1 MGKEIRK
8 NVYTVIV
15 IILFILSIGFATA
28 TFHLLGVLEK
38 SSETYVGTIA
48 VSNYEENQYANII
61 SGALLDWEE
70 NADYQIS
77 YQNIDL
83 NVSLDYFEVDINSTV
98 AQIQED
104 KINKVVFIISDANKT
119 LFTEALST
127 KYSSNIIN
135 QIDVDALL
143 DDIISNLETMSVLN
157 NYYLEDYFNEGAE
170 NTVLSSYI
178 LINLDA
184 GDVDAITNN
193 ITTFEIDK
201 LSRFDLLDQTTDF
214 TLTNNQLSILASGI
228 QLVSMDSNLNAFI
241 FEQNIELPSWG
252 LEGGNVRILQTN
264 HYNFSL
270 FNNFNYSM
278 TLTISKNDAN
288 SITFELIGY
297 PFSCDYS
304 TANINVTDIDFNTT
318 FIANDTLD
326 AATPGIIATE
336 NDEDYIYQLLIQ
348 AGVNG
353 KILKFERTITYPDGT
368 TDQIILYYEE
378 YQAIPEIYQE
388 NIIAKDGE

>member
-8 NVYTVIV
+8 NVYTLIV

-38 SSETYVGTIA
+38 NNETYVGTIA

-61 SGALLDWEE
+61 SSALLDWEE
-70 NADYQIS
+70 NANYQIS

-83 NVSLDYFEVDINSTV
+83 SISLDYFEVDINSTV

-104 KINKVVFIISDANKT
+104 KINNVLFNTSDANKI
-119 LFTEALST
+119 LFTDALSD
-127 KYSSNIIN
+127 KYSTNIIN
-135 QIDVDALL
+135 QIDMDALL

-157 NYYLEDYFNEGAE
+157 IYYLEDYFNEGAE
-170 NTVLSSYI
+170 NTVLSSFT
-178 LINLDA
+178 LTNLSSV
-184 GDVDAITNN
+184 DVDAITDN
-193 ITTFEIDK
+193 ITSFEIEE
-201 LSRFDLLDQTTDF
+201 LSRFDLLEQTTDF
-214 TLTNNQLSILASGI
+214 ILTNNQLSILASGI
-228 QLVSMDSNLNAFI
+228 QLVSKDSNLNAFI
-241 FEQNIELPSWG
+241 FEQNAELPSWG

-270 FNNFNYSM
+270 FNTFNYSM
-278 TLTISKNDAN
+278 TLTLSKNDAN

-297 PFSCDYS
+297 PFACDYA
-304 TANINVTDIDFNTT
+304 TAKVTVTDVDFNTT
-318 FIANDTLD
+318 YIENDTLN

-353 KILKFERTITYPDGT
+353 RILKFERTTTYPDGT
-368 TDQIILYYEE
+368 TEKIVLYYEE
-378 YQAIPEIYQE
+378 YHATSEIYQE
-388 NIIAKDGE
+388 NIIAKDGD